1 MPPVFTHGPTEKTG
15 TGLACPRS
23 SPQYLT
29 GLAGRLR
36 IYLLRITERQG
47 DKPRGIAH
55 LRAHQYLMLA
65 LRLGLTQCLADI
77 AGICTGLTANLEDY
91 IPDLKALL
99 GGRTIWFDRGD
110 DDTLLARARHFTRW
124 RYLQSEVRHATGWL
138 GVVIFGACP
147 LFIWHLRQCHHDTP
161 GLALPNDIELD

>member
-77 AGICTGLTANLEDY
+77 AGICNGLTANLEDY

-99 GGRTIWFDRGD
+99 GGRTICFDPGD
-110 DDTLLARARHFTRW
+110 AATLLSPPSHFTRS
-124 RYLQSEVRHATGWL
+124 RSLHSDL
-138 GVVIFGACP
+138 
-147 LFIWHLRQCHHDTP
+147 
-161 GLALPNDIELD
+161 